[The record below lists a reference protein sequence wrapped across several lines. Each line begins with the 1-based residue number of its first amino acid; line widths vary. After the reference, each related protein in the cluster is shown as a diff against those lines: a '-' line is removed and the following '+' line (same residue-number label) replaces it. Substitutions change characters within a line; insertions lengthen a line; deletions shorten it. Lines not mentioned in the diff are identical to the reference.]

1 MKRRFDEPQPKF
13 RGKRGRVK
21 GCHEDEHG
29 RVMVEEEKGKKE
41 EEVKG
46 GQDQDQAR
54 MIGILRKC
62 TRKSSAA
69 TFSIR

>member
-1 MKRRFDEPQPKF
+1 M
-13 RGKRGRVK
+13 K